1 MRVLRLLGGYGISGV
16 PAFAYIRGVVY
27 LLSGLASRYFKAVGI
42 GEYYISYITTREW
55 QNLGL

>member
-1 MRVLRLLGGYGISGV
+1 MGMVSRVV